1 MLNVVNSVI
10 RQQGCLRLLHKGI
23 HSFLESPGDWSYVVV
38 NDPARPDYSDVRRW
52 KWLGVVPSINLTAC
66 IKLYHDQSTSKNI
79 IALLYTVST
88 AAQETKVSIV
98 GFVGTCHISEVAL
111 EPTAAE
117 KIPHL
122 WSCSWGVIANCVMIV
137 IFHYVNCNMYTMRQW
152 NKSSRVGCSEYTA
165 KLRNSYFSD
174 WPEWVDE

>member
-1 MLNVVNSVI
+1 M
-10 RQQGCLRLLHKGI
+10 
-23 HSFLESPGDWSYVVV
+23 V

-88 AAQETKVSIV
+88 AAQETEVSTV
-98 GFVGTCHISEVAL
+98 GLVGCCHINGVAL

-117 KIPHL
+117 NIMNL
-122 WSCSWGVIANCVMIV
+122 QLQSN
-137 IFHYVNCNMYTMRQW
+137 R
-152 NKSSRVGCSEYTA
+152 
-165 KLRNSYFSD
+165 
-174 WPEWVDE
+174 